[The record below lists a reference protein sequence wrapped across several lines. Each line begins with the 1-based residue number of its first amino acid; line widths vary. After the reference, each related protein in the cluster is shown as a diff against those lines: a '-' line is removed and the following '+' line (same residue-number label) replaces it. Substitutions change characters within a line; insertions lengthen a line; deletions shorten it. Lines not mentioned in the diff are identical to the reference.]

1 MVECTGL
8 ENRRW
13 ETVRE
18 FESHRL
24 RQILINTGSGT
35 TTPSMPQTQGNQ
47 MKKLLVTDV
56 DGVLVNYSEAYR
68 KHWEK
73 KLGRAVVE
81 KDRDAYWNIDRYD
94 VPVLQGEELQ
104 DFKDSF
110 RREFWESIEVLDGAV
125 RAYERLCEHYTIVA
139 CTTSDPIYNE
149 VRQNHLRSIG
159 FKNIVVHS
167 VGQNSDPS
175 INPKAE
181 IINRLNPIAVVDDL
195 PLGLSQLNTGIY
207 RFLIARN
214 FSDERSPVR
223 LWCDRWN
230 DPDFHRLY
238 FNGSYDSSGLSEVTT
253 HLFKYRDHF
262 GF

>member
-1 MVECTGL
+1 
-8 ENRRW
+8 
-13 ETVRE
+13 
-18 FESHRL
+18 
-24 RQILINTGSGT
+24 
-35 TTPSMPQTQGNQ
+35 

-73 KLGRAVVE
+73 RLGRAVVE

-181 IINRLNPIAVVDDL
+181 IINSLNPIAVVDDL
-195 PLGLSQLNTGIY
+195 PLGLTQLNSEIY
-207 RFLIARN
+207 RYLIARN
-214 FSDERSPVR
+214 FSDPRGPIRQIQQLPSNNR
-223 LWCDRWN
+223 L
-230 DPDFHRLY
+230 FTFY
-238 FNGSYDSSGLSEVTT
+238 YDGVYDQSGLTEVAT
-253 HLFKYRDHF
+253 HLFGYRDKF